1 MNSPQPLS
9 SASACA
15 GTVYDVAVVG
25 AGIVGLA
32 HALAAARRGKRVV
45 VIDRDAHA
53 NGASIRNFG
62 FITVTGQQAGACW
75 QRAMRSRDVWA
86 EIAPKAGIAI
96 EHEGLCVVARRPE
109 AKEVLEAFLATDM
122 GRACRMLTTRETASH
137 VPSLREGAA
146 EAVLWSPH
154 DLRVESRTAI
164 PKLARWL
171 EEACGVTFLRSALVR
186 DVSPPEIETTRGRVY
201 AETVIVCPGTDFLTL
216 FPERIAAYGVTMCK
230 LHMLRVDPAS
240 ATPALQAAV
249 MSDLGLVRYLGYAE
263 LPQAAALKQRLEAE
277 QAAALEHGVHLIA
290 VRSHDGSLVVGDSH
304 HYGDAAD
311 PFAPAFVD
319 DIIMDEFDA
328 VLDLKGRRILER
340 WVGYYASA
348 PDRLMFC
355 DAPRDDVRIVV
366 VTSGTGASTS
376 FGIAEEVIGDMFGP
390 AE

>member
-1 MNSPQPLS
+1 MSKS
-9 SASACA
+9 SGHMSSGQMALHGSF
-15 GTVYDVAVVG
+15 DVAVVG

-45 VIDRDAHA
+45 VIDRDAQA
-53 NGASIRNFG
+53 VGASIRNFG

-96 EHEGLCVVARRPE
+96 EHEGLCVVARRAE
-109 AKEVLEAFLATDM
+109 AKQVLEAFLATEM
-122 GRACRMLTTRETASH
+122 GRACRMLTPREAAMH
-137 VPSLREGAA
+137 VPSLRTDGA

-164 PKLARWL
+164 PKLAQWL
-171 EEACGVTFLRSALVR
+171 EEACGVTFLRETLVK
-186 DVSPPEIETTRGRVY
+186 DVAPPVIETTRGRVN

-216 FPERIAAYGVTMCK
+216 FPERIAAYRVTTCK
-230 LHMLRVDPAS
+230 LHMLRVDPGA
-240 ATPALQAAV
+240 PALDAAV

-263 LPQAAALKQRLEAE
+263 LPEAAALKRRLEAE

-290 VRSHDGSLVVGDSH
+290 VRSSDGSLVVGDSH
-304 HYGDAAD
+304 HYGAAAD
-311 PFAPAFVD
+311 PFAPTFVD
-319 DIIMDEFDA
+319 DIIMEELDA
-328 VLDLKGRRILER
+328 VLELPRRRILER
-340 WVGYYASA
+340 WVGYYASV

-355 DAPRDDVRIVV
+355 DRPRDDVRIVV

-376 FGIAEEVIGDMFGP
+376 FGIAEEVVGEMFDS
-390 AE
+390 AR